1 VLHLVEGY
9 TVIYL
14 QPKEFANWQSESN
27 FTNGV
32 VQIPHCVDTF
42 LRLFC
47 AYLMIWTSV
56 SWGWQ
61 NTEGTRCSS
70 TYEAR
75 APIDSGGGVA
85 EHVTTYGRA
94 DPQCWLMIMCSL
106 REEHNS
112 HVSLVNSRLFEFQK
126 GLEHLLIDFS
136 VIVDSYVLDCFVNK
150 PWFPRRVV
158 FSLGIH
164 IVFFFLLSY

>member
-14 QPKEFANWQSESN
+14 QPSEFANWQSESN

-42 LRLFC
+42 LRL
-47 AYLMIWTSV
+47 
-56 SWGWQ
+56 
-61 NTEGTRCSS
+61 
-70 TYEAR
+70 
-75 APIDSGGGVA
+75 
-85 EHVTTYGRA
+85 
-94 DPQCWLMIMCSL
+94 CSL

-150 PWFPRRVV
+150 P
-158 FSLGIH
+158 
-164 IVFFFLLSY
+164 